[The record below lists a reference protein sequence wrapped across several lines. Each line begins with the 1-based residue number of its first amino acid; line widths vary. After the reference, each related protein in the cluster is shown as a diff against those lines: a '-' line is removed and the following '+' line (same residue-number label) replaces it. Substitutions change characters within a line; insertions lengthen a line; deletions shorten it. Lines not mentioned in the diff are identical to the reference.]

1 MRRLRLPV
9 LAAASLALAG
19 LACAP
24 GATVDRD
31 AEQSFAV
38 NVVNELPHPMIVSLD
53 DGATTRTLGTV
64 GANRQERF
72 VIGGADRRTVTFIAI
87 DEAETQTVRRTVTLV
102 AGGTVEVRLN

>member
-1 MRRLRLPV
+1 MRRLRLPT
-9 LAAASLALAG
+9 LAAILVLAG

-24 GATVDRD
+24 GATVTPEM
-31 AEQSFAV
+31 EQDYAV
-38 NVVNELPHPMIVSLD
+38 NVVNELPQAMIVSLD

-72 VIGGADRRTVTFIAI
+72 VIGGAQRRTVTFIAV

-102 AGGTVEVRLN
+102 PGGTVEVRLN